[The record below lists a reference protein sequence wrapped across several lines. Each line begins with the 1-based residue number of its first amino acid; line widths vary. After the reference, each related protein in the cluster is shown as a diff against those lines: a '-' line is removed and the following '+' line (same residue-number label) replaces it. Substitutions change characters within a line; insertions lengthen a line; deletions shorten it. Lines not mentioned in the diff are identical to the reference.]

1 LHAQARVL
9 HELFSRLEAVS
20 PNIAY
25 NLLLHTAPTEAPD
38 SAFHWH
44 WEVVPR
50 LTHEAGL
57 EWGCGVYISP
67 LSPERAAD
75 ELRRAGDP

>member
-1 LHAQARVL
+1 ML
-9 HELFSRLEAVS
+9 SRLEAVS

-25 NLLLHTAPTEAPD
+25 NVLLHTAPTEAPET
-38 SAFHWH
+38 AFHWH

-57 EWGCGVYISP
+57 EWGDGVYISP

-75 ELRRAGDP
+75 QLRHAVGAS